1 MKSTWSIAGMLL
13 LAAGMFLTVQTV
25 GSAEDDRA
33 EAQEGTVVDVVQ
45 RVPRLD
51 DELFDLWVFGGNRE
65 RHRQG
70 LARKL
75 DAAVKIL
82 DSKYSLSEAEQKKLV
97 LAGQV
102 DLQRYF
108 AEAEVLRQKFH
119 ETCGDHRKLRDVH
132 REALEFRE
140 AGDSRLFDGSS
151 FFAKVVRRT
160 LNVVASSR
168 ATASRPQQRRSA
180 GGEVVSLE
188 RIASPR
194 LEPSEAM
201 VALLLTENLPIHVG
215 EEDDILTKYRMTEF
229 SEEQLRPLF
238 DESQWPRVQVVLN
251 VYQDY
256 RAGLEARGLV
266 DGRTGRLRTDWDQV
280 PDDRRLPAREV
291 KDLE

>member
-1 MKSTWSIAGMLL
+1 ML
-13 LAAGMFLTVQTV
+13 LTVQAV

-33 EAQEGTVVDVVQ
+33 EDQEGTVVEVVQ

-65 RHRQG
+65 RHRQE

-75 DAAVKIL
+75 DVAVKIL

-188 RIASPR
+188 RIASLR
-194 LEPSEAM
+194 LEPFEALE
-201 VALLLTENLPIHVG
+201 APLLVLAENLPIHVG

-238 DESQWPRVQVVLN
+238 DEAQWPRVRVVLN
-251 VYQDY
+251 VYQNY
-256 RAGLEARGLV
+256 RAGLEAWGLF